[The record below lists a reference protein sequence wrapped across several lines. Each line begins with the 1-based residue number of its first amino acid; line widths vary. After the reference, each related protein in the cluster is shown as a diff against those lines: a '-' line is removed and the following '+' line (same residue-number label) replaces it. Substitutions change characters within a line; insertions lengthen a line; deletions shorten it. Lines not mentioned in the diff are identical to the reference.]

1 METLTVGIIFYYAED
16 WACVSRTL
24 DYVGEHFERIIA
36 RSTTRHISTSALLH
50 MLWANRRAKEDM
62 IRLEMAAVIDGGSI
76 FRNKTYFLEGDG
88 ALIFVAYDTIM
99 SLFAFI
105 DNSQWDN
112 VDAVIQGLVANLPN
126 PGSET
131 PQSTYC

>member
-1 METLTVGIIFYYAED
+1 
-16 WACVSRTL
+16 
-24 DYVGEHFERIIA
+24 
-36 RSTTRHISTSALLH
+36 
-50 MLWANRRAKEDM
+50 M

-88 ALIFVAYDTIM
+88 ALLFVAYDTIM

-112 VDAVIQGLVANLPN
+112 VDAVIEGLVANSPN
-126 PGSET
+126 SGSET
-131 PQSTYC
+131 PQSTCS

>member
-1 METLTVGIIFYYAED
+1 
-16 WACVSRTL
+16 
-24 DYVGEHFERIIA
+24 
-36 RSTTRHISTSALLH
+36 
-50 MLWANRRAKEDM
+50 
-62 IRLEMAAVIDGGSI
+62 MAAVIDGGSI

-112 VDAVIQGLVANLPN
+112 VDAVIEGLVANLPN

-131 PQSTYC
+131 PQSTCS

>member
-1 METLTVGIIFYYAED
+1 
-16 WACVSRTL
+16 
-24 DYVGEHFERIIA
+24 
-36 RSTTRHISTSALLH
+36 
-50 MLWANRRAKEDM
+50 
-62 IRLEMAAVIDGGSI
+62 MAAVIDGGSI

-131 PQSTYC
+131 LQSTRC

>member
-1 METLTVGIIFYYAED
+1 
-16 WACVSRTL
+16 
-24 DYVGEHFERIIA
+24 
-36 RSTTRHISTSALLH
+36 
-50 MLWANRRAKEDM
+50 M

-131 PQSTYC
+131 LQSTSC

>member
-1 METLTVGIIFYYAED
+1 
-16 WACVSRTL
+16 
-24 DYVGEHFERIIA
+24 
-36 RSTTRHISTSALLH
+36 
-50 MLWANRRAKEDM
+50 M

-76 FRNKTYFLEGDG
+76 FRNKAYFLEGDG
-88 ALIFVAYDTIM
+88 ALIFVAYGTIM

-131 PQSTYC
+131 LQSTRC

>member
-1 METLTVGIIFYYAED
+1 
-16 WACVSRTL
+16 
-24 DYVGEHFERIIA
+24 
-36 RSTTRHISTSALLH
+36 
-50 MLWANRRAKEDM
+50 M

-112 VDAVIQGLVANLPN
+112 VDAVIEGLVANLPN
-126 PGSET
+126 SGSET
-131 PQSTYC
+131 PQSTCS

>member
-1 METLTVGIIFYYAED
+1 
-16 WACVSRTL
+16 
-24 DYVGEHFERIIA
+24 
-36 RSTTRHISTSALLH
+36 
-50 MLWANRRAKEDM
+50 M

-126 PGSET
+126 TGSET
-131 PQSTYC
+131 PQNTSC

>member
-1 METLTVGIIFYYAED
+1 
-16 WACVSRTL
+16 
-24 DYVGEHFERIIA
+24 
-36 RSTTRHISTSALLH
+36 
-50 MLWANRRAKEDM
+50 M

-76 FRNKTYFLEGDG
+76 FRNKTYSLEGDG

-112 VDAVIQGLVANLPN
+112 VDAVIEGLVANLPN
-126 PGSET
+126 SGSEA
-131 PQSTYC
+131 PQSTCS

>member
-1 METLTVGIIFYYAED
+1 
-16 WACVSRTL
+16 
-24 DYVGEHFERIIA
+24 
-36 RSTTRHISTSALLH
+36 
-50 MLWANRRAKEDM
+50 M

-112 VDAVIQGLVANLPN
+112 VDAVIEGLVANLPN

-131 PQSTYC
+131 PQSTCS

>member
-1 METLTVGIIFYYAED
+1 
-16 WACVSRTL
+16 
-24 DYVGEHFERIIA
+24 
-36 RSTTRHISTSALLH
+36 
-50 MLWANRRAKEDM
+50 M

-112 VDAVIQGLVANLPN
+112 TVAVIEGLVANLPN
-126 PGSET
+126 AGSET
-131 PQSTYC
+131 PQSTSS

>member
-1 METLTVGIIFYYAED
+1 
-16 WACVSRTL
+16 
-24 DYVGEHFERIIA
+24 
-36 RSTTRHISTSALLH
+36 
-50 MLWANRRAKEDM
+50 M

-76 FRNKTYFLEGDG
+76 FRHKTYFLEGDG

-112 VDAVIQGLVANLPN
+112 ADAVIEGLVANLPN
-126 PGSET
+126 PGSEP
-131 PQSTYC
+131 PQSSCA

>member
-1 METLTVGIIFYYAED
+1 
-16 WACVSRTL
+16 
-24 DYVGEHFERIIA
+24 
-36 RSTTRHISTSALLH
+36 
-50 MLWANRRAKEDM
+50 M

-131 PQSTYC
+131 LQSTRC